1 MPEFYTNVHIS
12 TDEMID
18 ILEQEG
24 YKILHKD
31 EANEANEEY
40 EELVDKVHNLYKD
53 FLDVN
58 VYLFERKLMQF
69 FSEALDVNVV
79 RIK

>member
-31 EANEANEEY
+31 EANEEY